1 MNFLE
6 QYNVMIE
13 GRGLK
18 GAAKDRYE
26 AIVTGMVRGIAA
38 TQAGAILLSWIKHKT
53 THRDWVIIMPYSKAD
68 EAEMGHCNAYAL
80 DDLYPVQVGRREIM
94 AVPVRFTAENFMN
107 SCHLAPNFTPL
118 EILVHELVHAQ
129 RIVIGERARI
139 TGALIAEEIVVRG
152 NVQGSIRGNAVTFQ
166 SSSRVEGDVFHKSL
180 AIEQGAF
187 FEGKSRRSD
196 DPMSVQRTANGVP
209 PPTN

>member
-1 MNFLE
+1 MFTKKPEREGSPMDSSRPGTPPPRLPAAPQVLNARPGPAGRASASASANGSASVIGVDLSITGNLE
-6 QYNVMIE
+6 S
-13 GRGLK
+13 K
-18 GAAKDRYE
+18 GE
-26 AIVTGMVRGIAA
+26 
-38 TQAGAILLSWIKHKT
+38 
-53 THRDWVIIMPYSKAD
+53 
-68 EAEMGHCNAYAL
+68 
-80 DDLYPVQVGRREIM
+80 VQVEGEVQGDI
-94 AVPVRFTAENFMN
+94 
-107 SCHLAPNFTPL
+107 
-118 EILVHELVHAQ
+118 HAQ

-187 FEGKSRRSD
+187 FEGKSRRSE